1 MLKEIMKRTYEK
13 AEECIRTNYYGT
25 QRVTQSL
32 LPLLQLSPS
41 ARIVN
46 VSSLRGQLKNIHNH
60 QVKAELEN
68 VGELTEEKVDKIL
81 QRFLRDFKEDKLG
94 ANGWPVIASAYK
106 VSKAAV
112 NAYTRIIARKF
123 PHFLENYVHPGL
135 VKTDSTCN
143 TGEMTAEEGGRA
155 PVKLALLPDGSPSGL
170 YFHEMDVSTF

>member
-1 MLKEIMKRTYEK
+1 MKQTYEK
-13 AEECIRTNYYGT
+13 AEECIRTNYHGN

-46 VSSLRGQLKNIHNH
+46 VSSLRGRRKNIHNH

-68 VGELTEEKVDKIL
+68 VGELTEEKLEKIL

-94 ANGWPVIASAYK
+94 TNGWPVIASACK
-106 VSKAAV
+106 VSKATV

-123 PHFLENYVHPGL
+123 L
-135 VKTDSTCN
+135 C
-143 TGEMTAEEGGRA
+143 A
-155 PVKLALLPDGSPSGL
+155 PRIG
-170 YFHEMDVSTF
+170 